1 MSSSSACSKLGEML
15 AESVDAQVTI
25 DATRALNRVLEA
37 FSALGYPQ
45 EVVAQ
50 WSIPAADAADLIAGL
65 RKDLKE
71 IESPRI
77 LEVGTFV
84 GTSALV
90 MLLTIPNAV
99 VHSVDPNFPLEVEFD
114 AMHCAHRDADLKRT
128 TQEVASLAAEHLG
141 VRDRLHLHEGG
152 FSTDATF
159 AGTARN
165 ATAIGEKLAQQYGP
179 FDAAFV
185 DGLHFEQTVFS
196 DARLAARSMTAQ
208 GSLYF
213 HDVIGYWGS
222 TVRRALSRFLELNPS
237 FTLSHPPYRELYRSV
252 GRISRRSVPADTT
265 DARMTHCF
273 GTHGSRFAEYVARAM
288 ATQLPALTAES
299 LDAFSRSTVDAMGHT
314 LGATSCGVL
323 LAGIDEWGDDDA
335 SERLRDACTSRDA
348 LLLGATPPGEAHAA
362 SAWSVPLA
370 RRVAQLN
377 ALDFDAFDLVTS
389 FLEPFS
395 YALGDVCVLPRAS
408 SFLLNTVFAVRRST
422 ALHEAVLARGHLPLD
437 LATARALESARLQ
450 QIHDHSALRRSQG
463 ETEFA
468 HGETIREIAQH
479 KLVCELHAS
488 QLAHVSARLQW
499 YLDWRIHIGRHR
511 FLKSKT

>member
-1 MSSSSACSKLGEML
+1 M
-15 AESVDAQVTI
+15 
-25 DATRALNRVLEA
+25 
-37 FSALGYPQ
+37 
-45 EVVAQ
+45 
-50 WSIPAADAADLIAGL
+50 
-65 RKDLKE
+65 
-71 IESPRI
+71 
-77 LEVGTFV
+77 
-84 GTSALV
+84 
-90 MLLTIPNAV
+90 
-99 VHSVDPNFPLEVEFD
+99 
-114 AMHCAHRDADLKRT
+114 
-128 TQEVASLAAEHLG
+128 
-141 VRDRLHLHEGG
+141 
-152 FSTDATF
+152 
-159 AGTARN
+159 
-165 ATAIGEKLAQQYGP
+165 
-179 FDAAFV
+179 
-185 DGLHFEQTVFS
+185 
-196 DARLAARSMTAQ
+196 
-208 GSLYF
+208 
-213 HDVIGYWGS
+213 
-222 TVRRALSRFLELNPS
+222 
-237 FTLSHPPYRELYRSV
+237 
-252 GRISRRSVPADTT
+252 
-265 DARMTHCF
+265 
-273 GTHGSRFAEYVARAM
+273 
-288 ATQLPALTAES
+288 
-299 LDAFSRSTVDAMGHT
+299 
-314 LGATSCGVL
+314 L

-468 HGETIREIAQH
+468 RGETIREIAQH